1 MNVESISSLTAR
13 LYEVRQLSQ
22 RPAQVT
28 HALIT
33 SRAFEEIRP
42 GRYSQDT
49 SMAGRNG
56 AEVDIRRT
64 IVPFPHSASTQGGG
78 HTSRH
83 IEKKH
88 YQQDQRK
95 NRLL

>member
-13 LYEVRQLSQ
+13 LYEVRQLSW

-28 HALIT
+28 RALIT
-33 SRAFEEIRP
+33 SRALEEIRP
-42 GRYSQDT
+42 GGYNQDT
-49 SMAGRNG
+49 STAGRYG
-56 AEVDIRRT
+56 ARVDIRRT
-64 IVPFPHSASTQGGG
+64 ILPFPHSASTLGGD

-88 YQQDQRK
+88 YQRDQRK